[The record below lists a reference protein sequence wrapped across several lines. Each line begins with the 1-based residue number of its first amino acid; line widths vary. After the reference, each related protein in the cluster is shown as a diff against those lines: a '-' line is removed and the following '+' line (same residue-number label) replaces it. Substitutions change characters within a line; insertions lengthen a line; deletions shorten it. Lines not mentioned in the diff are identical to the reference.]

1 MLGIIAFIAIFV
13 FIIQV
18 YKTAAGT
25 GRNAALWALLT
36 AAVGFG
42 FQIVIPLLFGIIM
55 AVVYIASGTP
65 PEEIE
70 TAILGPA
77 SIVGIIGLV
86 ASIVGMVLIA
96 KHVGKVPDDP
106 IGTVQPPPPP
116 PTF

>member
-1 MLGIIAFIAIFV
+1 MIGIIAFIAIFV
-13 FIIQV
+13 FTYQV
-18 YKTAAGT
+18 YRTASGT

-42 FQIVIPLLFGIIM
+42 FQIVIPVALGIIL
-55 AVVYIASGTP
+55 AVVYVATGTP

-70 TAILGPA
+70 SAILGPSA
-77 SIVGIIGLV
+77 IIGIVCLI
-86 ASIVGMVLIA
+86 ASVVGMVLIA

-106 IGTVQPPPPP
+106 VGVAEPPPPP

>member
-1 MLGIIAFIAIFV
+1 MIGIIAFIAIFV
-13 FIIQV
+13 FTFQV
-18 YKTAAGT
+18 YKTASGM

-42 FQIVIPLLFGIIM
+42 FQVVIPMLFGIVI

-65 PEEIE
+65 PELIE
-70 TAILGPA
+70 SEILGPV
-77 SIVGIIGLV
+77 SIVSIVCLI

-96 KHVGKVPDDP
+96 KHVGKVVDDP
-106 IGTVQPPPPP
+106 VGTAAPPPP